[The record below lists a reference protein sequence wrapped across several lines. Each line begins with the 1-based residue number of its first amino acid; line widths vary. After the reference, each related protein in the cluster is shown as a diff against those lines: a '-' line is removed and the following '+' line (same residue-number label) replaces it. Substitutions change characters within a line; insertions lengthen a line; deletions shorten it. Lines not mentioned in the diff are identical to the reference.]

1 MDFQTAIRTCLR
13 KYVTFS
19 GRASR
24 PEYWYFVLF
33 IFLGQILLGIADN
46 ILFKTG
52 HVTSGPGF
60 MGYASEGGPLG
71 GLFSL
76 AVLLPAIAA
85 GARRLHDQDKSAWWL
100 LIAFIPLIGSLV
112 LLYFMV
118 QPSTPGPNRFGGQR
132 TDPADYPANPAQPWG
147 APQPPAPPAQ
157 DDYAQSNLPKV
168 PRD

>member
-33 IFLGQILLGIADN
+33 GFLGQMVFGVADN
-46 ILFKTG
+46 ILFHSGRMT
-52 HVTSGPGF
+52 TGPGF
-60 MGYASEGGPLG
+60 FSFASEGGPLG
-71 GLFSL
+71 ALFSL
-76 AVLLPAIAA
+76 AILLPGLAA
-85 GARRLHDQDKSAWWL
+85 AVRRLHDVDKSGWWL
-100 LIAFIPLIGSLV
+100 LIVVIPLIGPLV
-112 LLYFMV
+112 ILYFLV

-132 TDPADYPANPAQPWG
+132 TDPADYPAQPWG
-147 APQPPAPPAQ
+147 TPQPPVPPAQ
-157 DDYAQSNLPKV
+157 DDYTQSNLPKV

>member
-1 MDFQTAIRTCLR
+1 MDFQTAVRTCLQ

-24 PEYWYFVLF
+24 SEYWYFVLF
-33 IFLGQILLGIADN
+33 IFLGQILLGIVDN
-46 ILFKTG
+46 ILFHTG
-52 HVTSGPGF
+52 HMSRGPGF
-60 MGYASEGGPLG
+60 VGYVSEGGPLG

-85 GARRLHDQDKSAWWL
+85 GARRLHDQDKSGWWL

-112 LLYFMV
+112 LLYFFV

-132 TDPADYPANPAQPWG
+132 TNPTDYPAQPWG
-147 APQPPAPPAQ
+147 APQPPAPPA
-157 DDYAQSNLPKV
+157 DDYAESNVPKV